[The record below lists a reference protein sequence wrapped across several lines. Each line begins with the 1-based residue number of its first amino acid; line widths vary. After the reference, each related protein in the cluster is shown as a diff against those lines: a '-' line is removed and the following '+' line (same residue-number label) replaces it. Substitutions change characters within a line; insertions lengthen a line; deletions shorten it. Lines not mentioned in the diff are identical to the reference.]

1 MQPWQD
7 EFHLAGAIDLDTTGE
22 GMTDSKYLQELIA
35 QGEHE
40 QQDFKYKVD
49 DAMKLARSVSAFAN
63 TEGGRLLI
71 GVRDDGSLAGVK
83 SEEEIYMVHKAAYEF
98 CQPEAAI
105 NFKTYHAE
113 GHNIVIATI
122 PRAVERPVYAID
134 EEGRET
140 AYVRIEDKNIVASPV
155 FIEMWKQDAREE
167 NMMPYTDTESRLME
181 MMRLNPHQ
189 PIEVISKIAHIKRF
203 LIIKILAR
211 LIRYDLVDWEFNGE
225 DFLFSLK

>member
-1 MQPWQD
+1 
-7 EFHLAGAIDLDTTGE
+7 
-22 GMTDSKYLQELIA
+22 MTNSEYLQELIA
-35 QGEHE
+35 QGEHG

-83 SEEEIYMVHKAAYEF
+83 SEEEIYMVHKAAYA
-98 CQPEAAI
+98 CCRPEAAI
-105 NFKTYHAE
+105 NFRTYHAE
-113 GHNIVIATI
+113 GRNIVVATI
-122 PRAVERPVYAID
+122 PRAVERPVCALD

-140 AYVRIEDKNIVASPV
+140 AYVRIKDENIVASPV
-155 FIEMWKQDAREE
+155 FIEMWRQESREE

-189 PIEVISKIAHIKRF
+189 PIEVISKIARIKRF

-211 LIRYDLVDWEFNGE
+211 LVRYDLVSWEFNGE

>member
-1 MQPWQD
+1 MD
-7 EFHLAGAIDLDTTGE
+7 DKA
-22 GMTDSKYLQELIA
+22 YLQELIA

-71 GVRDDGSLAGVK
+71 GVRDNGSLAGVK
-83 SEEEIYMVHKAAYEF
+83 SEEEIYMVHKAAYA
-98 CQPEAAI
+98 CCRPEAAI
-105 NFKTYHAE
+105 NFRTYHVE
-113 GHNIVIATI
+113 GRNIVVATV
-122 PRAVERPVYAID
+122 PRAMGRPVCAID

-140 AYVRIEDKNIVASPV
+140 AYVRIRDENIVASPV
-155 FIEMWKQDAREE
+155 FIEMWKQESREE

-211 LIRYDLVDWEFNGE
+211 LIRYDLASWEFNGE
-225 DFLFSLK
+225 DFLFFLR

>member
-1 MQPWQD
+1 
-7 EFHLAGAIDLDTTGE
+7 
-22 GMTDSKYLQELIA
+22 MTNSEYLQELIA
-35 QGEHE
+35 QGEHG

-83 SEEEIYMVHKAAYEF
+83 SEEEIYMVHKAAYA
-98 CQPEAAI
+98 CCRPEAAI
-105 NFKTYHAE
+105 NFRTYHVE
-113 GHNIVIATI
+113 GRNIVVATV
-122 PRAVERPVYAID
+122 PRAMGRPVCAID

-140 AYVRIEDKNIVASPV
+140 AYVRIRDENIVASPV
-155 FIEMWKQDAREE
+155 FIEMWKQESREE

-211 LIRYDLVDWEFNGE
+211 LIRYDLASWEFNGE
-225 DFLFSLK
+225 DFLFSLR

>member
-1 MQPWQD
+1 M
-7 EFHLAGAIDLDTTGE
+7 
-22 GMTDSKYLQELIA
+22 
-35 QGEHE
+35 
-40 QQDFKYKVD
+40 
-49 DAMKLARSVSAFAN
+49 
-63 TEGGRLLI
+63 LI

-83 SEEEIYMVHKAAYEF
+83 SEEEIYMVHKAAYA
-98 CQPEAAI
+98 CCRPEAAI
-105 NFKTYHAE
+105 NFRTYHAE
-113 GHNIVIATI
+113 GRNIVVATI
-122 PRAVERPVYAID
+122 PRAVERPVCALD

-140 AYVRIEDKNIVASPV
+140 AYVRIKDENIVASPV
-155 FIEMWKQDAREE
+155 FIEMWRQESREE

-211 LIRYDLVDWEFNGE
+211 LIRYDLVSWEFNGE

>member
-1 MQPWQD
+1 
-7 EFHLAGAIDLDTTGE
+7 
-22 GMTDSKYLQELIA
+22 MTNSEYLQELIA
-35 QGEHE
+35 QGEHG

-83 SEEEIYMVHKAAYEF
+83 SEEEIYMVHKAAYA
-98 CQPEAAI
+98 CCRPEAAI
-105 NFKTYHAE
+105 NFRTYHAE
-113 GHNIVIATI
+113 GRNIVVATI
-122 PRAVERPVYAID
+122 PRAVERPVCVLD
-134 EEGRET
+134 EEGCET
-140 AYVRIEDKNIVASPV
+140 AYVRIKDENIVASPV
-155 FIEMWKQDAREE
+155 FIEMWRQESREE

-211 LIRYDLVDWEFNGE
+211 LIRYDLVSWEFNGE

>member
-1 MQPWQD
+1 MD
-7 EFHLAGAIDLDTTGE
+7 DKA
-22 GMTDSKYLQELIA
+22 YLQELIA

-71 GVRDDGSLAGVK
+71 GVRDNGSLAGVK
-83 SEEEIYMVHKAAYEF
+83 SEEDIYMVHKAAYA
-98 CQPEAAI
+98 CCRPEAAI
-105 NFKTYHAE
+105 NFRTYHVE
-113 GHNIVIATI
+113 GRNIVVATV
-122 PRAVERPVYAID
+122 PRAMGRPVCAID

-140 AYVRIEDKNIVASPV
+140 AYVRIRDENIVASPV
-155 FIEMWKQDAREE
+155 FIEMWKQESREE

-211 LIRYDLVDWEFNGE
+211 LIRYDLASWEFNGE
-225 DFLFSLK
+225 DFLFFLR

>member
-1 MQPWQD
+1 
-7 EFHLAGAIDLDTTGE
+7 
-22 GMTDSKYLQELIA
+22 MTNSEYLLELIA
-35 QGEHE
+35 QGEHG

-83 SEEEIYMVHKAAYEF
+83 SEEEIYMVHKAAYA
-98 CQPEAAI
+98 CCRPEAAI
-105 NFKTYHAE
+105 NFRTYHAE
-113 GHNIVIATI
+113 GRNIVVATI
-122 PRAVERPVYAID
+122 PRAVERPVCALD

-140 AYVRIEDKNIVASPV
+140 AYVRIKDENIVASPV
-155 FIEMWKQDAREE
+155 FIEMWRQESREE

-181 MMRLNPHQ
+181 MMRLNSHQ

-211 LIRYDLVDWEFNGE
+211 LIRYDLVSWEFNGE

>member
-1 MQPWQD
+1 
-7 EFHLAGAIDLDTTGE
+7 
-22 GMTDSKYLQELIA
+22 MTDNEYLLELIA

-71 GVRDDGSLAGVK
+71 GVRDDGNLAGVR

-98 CQPEAAI
+98 CRPEAAI
-105 NFKTYHAE
+105 NFKTYHVE
-113 GHNIVIATI
+113 GRNIVIATV

-134 EEGRET
+134 EEGKEV
-140 AYVRIEDKNIVASPV
+140 AYIRIKDENIVASPV
-155 FIEMWKQDAREE
+155 FIEMWRQESREE

-211 LIRYDLVDWEFNGE
+211 LIRYDLASWEFNGE

>member
-1 MQPWQD
+1 MD
-7 EFHLAGAIDLDTTGE
+7 DKA
-22 GMTDSKYLQELIA
+22 YLQELIA

-71 GVRDDGSLAGVK
+71 GVRDNGSLAGVK
-83 SEEEIYMVHKAAYEF
+83 SEEEIYMVHKAAYA
-98 CQPEAAI
+98 CCRPEAAI
-105 NFKTYHAE
+105 NFRTYHVE
-113 GHNIVIATI
+113 GRNIVVATV
-122 PRAVERPVYAID
+122 PRAMGRPVCAID

-140 AYVRIEDKNIVASPV
+140 AYVRIRDENIVASPV
-155 FIEMWKQDAREE
+155 FIEMWKQESREE

-211 LIRYDLVDWEFNGE
+211 LIRYDLASWEFNGE
-225 DFLFSLK
+225 DFLFSLR

>member
-1 MQPWQD
+1 
-7 EFHLAGAIDLDTTGE
+7 
-22 GMTDSKYLQELIA
+22 MTNSEYLLELIA
-35 QGEHE
+35 QGEHG

-83 SEEEIYMVHKAAYEF
+83 SEEEIYMVHKAAYA
-98 CQPEAAI
+98 CCRPEAAI
-105 NFKTYHAE
+105 NFRTYHAE
-113 GHNIVIATI
+113 GRNIVMATI
-122 PRAVERPVYAID
+122 PRAVERPVCVLD

-140 AYVRIEDKNIVASPV
+140 AYVRIKDENIVASPV
-155 FIEMWKQDAREE
+155 FIEMWRQESREE

-211 LIRYDLVDWEFNGE
+211 LIRYDLVSWEFNGE

>member
-1 MQPWQD
+1 MD
-7 EFHLAGAIDLDTTGE
+7 DKA
-22 GMTDSKYLQELIA
+22 YLQELIA

-71 GVRDDGSLAGVK
+71 GVRDNGSLAGVK
-83 SEEEIYMVHKAAYEF
+83 SEEEIYMVHKAAYA
-98 CQPEAAI
+98 CCRPEAAI
-105 NFKTYHAE
+105 NFRPYHVE
-113 GHNIVIATI
+113 GRNIVVATV
-122 PRAVERPVYAID
+122 PRAMGRPVCAID

-140 AYVRIEDKNIVASPV
+140 AYVRIRDENIVASPV
-155 FIEMWKQDAREE
+155 FIEMWKQESREE

-211 LIRYDLVDWEFNGE
+211 LIRYDLASWEFNGE
-225 DFLFSLK
+225 DFLFFLR